1 MTSRGKSAR
10 LIGVALA
17 GLIGLLL
24 AASPARAANTEEL
37 AERVALSMVNLR
49 GKGSLYKTIA
59 FSQIK
64 AVRRS
69 DIDVGELVDYA
80 TTKILQTVRE
90 LDVVNRSQLSRILK
104 EQEFQLSDVVSAD
117 DYKRLGKLAGVD
129 LFVYG
134 NLYDS
139 LLVLKAIDV
148 QNSSIAWADAIP
160 LDGQLSRRTAIVSR
174 LGEGMVASMR
184 EDSRLQRAEIKT
196 VSFWDFNSTTDIS
209 ADEVIDILTVLI
221 TKDGSFKVVD
231 RQNLKLI
238 LGEQALNQ
246 EATFDKDQAAKL
258 GGLFGVQAFING
270 SLKLDNGQ
278 LVSDFKMTDIH
289 TGKFVWAAILR
300 MDQRGVDEQI
310 GAPHPGGKTPDAP
323 PGMAL
328 VGDGAFI
335 MGTNGMPVEAR
346 PPLRVSLNAYF
357 IDLTEVSNR
366 DYQEFVT
373 KRGHRAPVGWIN
385 NQFPAGAG
393 DLPVVGVNWDDAR
406 DFCRFVGKR
415 LPTESEW
422 EKAAR
427 GTGGQ
432 TYPWGGAAFSAAN
445 AVTRE
450 SGKKGPESVFQTA
463 KDVSPYG
470 LKHMAGNV
478 REWVDDVFQ
487 AYPGGTAANA
497 AFGKERVLRGSS
509 WAQSAQMATTFY
521 RGSSQRNLAWPDVGF
536 RCASSVKPEE

>member
-1 MTSRGKSAR
+1 MQASIR
-10 LIGVALA
+10 LMGVALA
-17 GLIGLLL
+17 CVAGLIL
-24 AASPARAANTEEL
+24 APAPARAASTEII
-37 AERVALSMVNLR
+37 AERIALSLVGLR

-90 LDVVNRSQLSRILK
+90 LDVVNRSQLARILK

-117 DYKRLGKLAGVD
+117 EYKRLGKLAGVD
-129 LFVYG
+129 LFIYG
-134 NLYDS
+134 NLYES
-139 LLVLKAIDV
+139 VLVLKAIEV
-148 QNSSIAWADAIP
+148 QNSSIAWADAISLNDQP
-160 LDGQLSRRTAIVSR
+160 SRRTAIVSR

-196 VSFWDFNSTTDIS
+196 VSFWDFDSSTDIS
-209 ADEVIDILTVLI
+209 AEEVMDILTVLI

-246 EATFDKDQAAKL
+246 EAYFDKDKAANL

-270 SLKLDNGQ
+270 SLKIDNGQ

-300 MDQRGVDEQI
+300 MDQRGADDQI
-310 GAPHPGGKTPDAP
+310 GTGRTGPKRDAP

-328 VGDGAFI
+328 VAEGAFV

-346 PPLRVSLNAYF
+346 PPLRVNLNAYF

-366 DYQEFVT
+366 EYQEFVI
-373 KRGHRAPVGWIN
+373 KQNHRAPVGWVN
-385 NQFPAGAG
+385 NQFPSGAG

-406 DFCRFVGKR
+406 DYCRYAGKR
-415 LPTESEW
+415 LPTEAEW

-432 TYPWGGAAFSAAN
+432 TYPWGGTTFSPSN
-445 AVTRE
+445 TITRE
-450 SGKKGPESVFQTA
+450 SGRKSPDSVHAAT
-463 KDVSPYG
+463 KDASPYG
-470 LKHMAGNV
+470 VKHMAGNV

-487 AYPGGTAANA
+487 AYPGSPASNA

-509 WAQSAQMATTFY
+509 WAQGQQMATTFY

-536 RCASSVKPEE
+536 RCAVSVKPEG